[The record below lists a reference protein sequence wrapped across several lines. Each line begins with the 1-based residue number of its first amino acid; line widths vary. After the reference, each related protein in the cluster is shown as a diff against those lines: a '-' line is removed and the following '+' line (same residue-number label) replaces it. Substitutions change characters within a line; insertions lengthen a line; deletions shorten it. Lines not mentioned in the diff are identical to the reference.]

1 MLDCLM
7 RCRPHRMPGPIR
19 AAMRGDGGE
28 VKPVQG
34 FKLSV
39 SFAKILVRCENFCM
53 QATSPMAGG

>member
-1 MLDCLM
+1 
-7 RCRPHRMPGPIR
+7 
-19 AAMRGDGGE
+19 MRGDKGE

-34 FKLSV
+34 FKPSV